1 MGRKFDRETATFGVG
16 REYVVILA
24 APCFGH
30 QLWSW
35 VRAFVGR
42 ENRSKHHMQKLRDV
56 TRRKPVVSTVTWYR
70 VLSIPVASIGAIL
83 GDCRVAESEA
93 MRCKHGACDG

>member
-1 MGRKFDRETATFGVG
+1 
-16 REYVVILA
+16 
-24 APCFGH
+24 
-30 QLWSW
+30 
-35 VRAFVGR
+35 
-42 ENRSKHHMQKLRDV
+42 MQKLRDV
-56 TRRKPVVSTVTWYR
+56 SRHKPVVSTVTWYR